1 MRAAS
6 DPPND
11 RYAIDLPLQVRVALS
26 RLGPDSRKAVL
37 RRLAEIAYTAASVS
51 AWMPDT
57 GDMRSAMHF
66 EVGGVAISYAMS
78 DRRRSIQVL
87 GVAQLTDSGHYGR
100 FDPEKD
106 GLAEP
111 EKDDLAEPEE
121 DGEVG
126 SGGDGGG

>member
-6 DPPND
+6 NPISD
-11 RYAIDLPLQVRVALS
+11 RYEIDLPLQVRVALS
-26 RLGPDSRKAVL
+26 RLSPEARNAVL
-37 RRLAEIAYTAASVS
+37 RRLAEIAYAAASLT

-78 DRRRSIQVL
+78 DARRSIQVL
-87 GVAQLTDSGHYGR
+87 GVAQLTESGRYGK

-106 GLAEP
+106 GT
-111 EKDDLAEPEE
+111 
-121 DGEVG
+121 GRR
-126 SGGDGGG
+126 